1 MLNFRQ
7 GMWGRE
13 AGGPATY
20 ATPGLSCYWEGAR
33 EYSARIINGTKKQKR
48 AVGTY
53 GVSCGLQR

>member
-1 MLNFRQ
+1 M
-7 GMWGRE
+7 
-13 AGGPATY
+13 
-20 ATPGLSCYWEGAR
+20 TPGLSCYWEGAR